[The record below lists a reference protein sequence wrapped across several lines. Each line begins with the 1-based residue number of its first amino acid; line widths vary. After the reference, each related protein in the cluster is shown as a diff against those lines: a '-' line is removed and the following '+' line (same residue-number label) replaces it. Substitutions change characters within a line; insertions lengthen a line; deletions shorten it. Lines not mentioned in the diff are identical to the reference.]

1 MTITGRILD
10 LASILLAA
18 LVAGVFWGPWL
29 AVSRSMNSFS
39 PTVLLALVQRMDR
52 NLGSVMGVLMPV
64 ALASM
69 IAVLVNSYRSRPETF
84 YPTLFGFALFLMTL
98 LVTAFVEVPIV
109 TQIRAWTVATMPADW
124 QRLRDR
130 WVSFHL
136 LRVVGGMTG
145 LALLVAGPVLR

>member
-39 PTVLLALVQRMDR
+39 PTVFLALVQRMDR

-84 YPTLFGFALFLMTL
+84 SPTLFGFALFLMTL
-98 LVTAFVEVPIV
+98 LVTAWRYRSSRRSVPGQWRRCRR
-109 TQIRAWTVATMPADW
+109 TGSGFATDGSPSTSCAWSEA
-124 QRLRDR
+124 
-130 WVSFHL
+130 
-136 LRVVGGMTG
+136 
-145 LALLVAGPVLR
+145 